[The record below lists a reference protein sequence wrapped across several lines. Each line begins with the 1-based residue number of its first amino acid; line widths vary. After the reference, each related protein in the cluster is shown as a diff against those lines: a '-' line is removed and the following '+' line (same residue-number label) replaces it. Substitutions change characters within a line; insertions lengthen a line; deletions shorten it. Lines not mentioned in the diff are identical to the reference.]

1 MSIQFQCPLCG
12 NQSSLSD
19 QYAGQTGPC
28 KQCGQ
33 TITIPEVA
41 GVDPTQGH
49 AGQAG
54 QAPYYPA
61 FHGNVCPKCNSTSVS
76 AGPWPWYLGTIGAIF
91 VKAVCC
97 QQCGH
102 NFDARKPQADLG
114 KRKLVLALVING
126 IGGLGILAVIGGLA
140 LMIMNMGP

>member
-1 MSIQFQCPLCG
+1 MPIQFQCPHCG
-12 NQSSLSD
+12 NQMSLAD

-33 TITIPEVA
+33 TITIPGAA
-41 GVDPTQGH
+41 GGVPMQGP
-49 AGQAG
+49 AGP
-54 QAPYYPA
+54 APSYPA
-61 FHGNVCPKCNSTSVS
+61 SHGNVCPKCNSTAISS
-76 AGPWPWYLGTIGAIF
+76 GPWPWYLGTIGAIF
-91 VKAVCC
+91 VKAVRC

-102 NFDARKPQADLG
+102 NFDARKPQADIG
-114 KRKLVLALVING
+114 KRKLILALVING